1 MKTLSLLGLVDVA
14 REWGDLAGAAAT
26 LRTVETFVARHL
38 PAADPARSAALFE
51 AALLHLA
58 GLSFAEA
65 KKELEDALAGHTG
78 AKVLGASHVRAL
90 VALAQTELGLGH
102 IDPRGGS
109 GGGGERLRGKARRGG
124 QAVLLGRVRPARAGR
139 DRAASARRPA
149 RRSSQQL
156 SATVGRDHT
165 LTRKAVAIAGG

>member
-1 MKTLSLLGLVDVA
+1 MLQ
-14 REWGDLAGAAAT
+14 
-26 LRTVETFVARHL
+26 TVETFVARHL

-65 KKELEDALAGHTG
+65 KKELEDVLAGHTG
-78 AKVLGASHVRAL
+78 AKVLRASHVWAL

-139 DRAASARRPA
+139 DRAASARKPA